1 MTDRVPLRLRIAAI
15 RYEADSVRSFEL
27 VAEDGRVLPP
37 VEAGAHIDL
46 ALPGGFTRSYSIIN
60 TTGPAD
66 RYLIAV
72 NREADSR
79 GGSAHLC
86 DVARVGDLI
95 DVTPPLNTFRLAEDA
110 EETLLLA
117 GGIGITPILGMV
129 RRLKALGHCWRLVYA
144 ARSRAA
150 AAFLPEILVLA
161 AANPGGVTL
170 HFDDEAGRYL
180 DAAAAIGAASPQAHL
195 YCCGPEPMLAA
206 FKSATAGRDPDRI
219 HVEHFAG
226 TAARPS
232 GEFTVMLKRSGRTIV
247 VPAGRT
253 IMEVLQEA
261 GIRVAYSCRSGVCG
275 TCETRVLDGVPD
287 HKDNVLS
294 PREQASGKVIM
305 ICCSGAKSDLLV
317 LDL

>member
-1 MTDRVPLRLRIAAI
+1 MTDRVLLRLRIAAI
-15 RYEADSVRSFEL
+15 RYEADTVRSFEL
-27 VAEDGRVLPP
+27 VAPDGRTLPP

-46 ALPGGFTRSYSIIN
+46 MLPGELSRSYSVIN
-60 TTGPAD
+60 STGPAD

-72 NREADSR
+72 NRSAESR

-86 DVARVGDLI
+86 DVARIGDLI
-95 DVTPPLNTFRLAEDA
+95 EVTAPLNTFRLADDA

-117 GGIGITPILGMV
+117 GGIGITPILSMA
-129 RRLKALGHCWRLVYA
+129 RRLEALGRRWRLVYA

-150 AAFLPEILVLA
+150 AAFLPEISALA
-161 AANPGGVTL
+161 TTNPGGVTL
-170 HFDDEAGRYL
+170 HFDDEAGGPL
-180 DAAAAIGAASPQAHL
+180 DIAAAVGSATLQAHL

-226 TAARPS
+226 TDARPT

-275 TCETRVLDGVPD
+275 TCETRVLEGIPD

-305 ICCSGAKSDLLV
+305 ICCSGAKTDRLV
-317 LDL
+317 LDI

>member
-1 MTDRVPLRLRIAAI
+1 MTDRVPLRLRIASI

-27 VAEDGRVLPP
+27 VAEDGSPLPP
-37 VEAGAHIDL
+37 AEAGAHIDL
-46 ALPGGFTRSYSIIN
+46 ALPGGLSRSYSIIN
-60 TTGPAD
+60 ATGPDD

-72 NREADSR
+72 NREAESR

-86 DVARVGDLI
+86 DVARVGDLL
-95 DVTPPLNTFRLAEDA
+95 DVMPPLNTFRLAEDA
-110 EETLLLA
+110 GETLLLA
-117 GGIGITPILGMV
+117 GGIGITPILSMV
-129 RRLKALGHCWRLVYA
+129 RRLEALGRRWRLVYA

-150 AAFLPEILVLA
+150 AAFLPEIAALA

-170 HFDDEAGRYL
+170 HFDDEAGRHL
-180 DAAAAIGAASPQAHL
+180 DAAAAVGGASPQAHV
-195 YCCGPEPMLAA
+195 YCCGPAPMIAA
-206 FKSATAGRDPDRI
+206 FRSATAGRHPDHV

-226 TAARPS
+226 TDGRPS
-232 GEFTVMLKRSGRTIV
+232 GEFTVTLKRSGRTIV

-275 TCETRVLDGVPD
+275 TCETRVLEGIPD

-305 ICCSGAKSDLLV
+305 ICCSGAKSDRLV